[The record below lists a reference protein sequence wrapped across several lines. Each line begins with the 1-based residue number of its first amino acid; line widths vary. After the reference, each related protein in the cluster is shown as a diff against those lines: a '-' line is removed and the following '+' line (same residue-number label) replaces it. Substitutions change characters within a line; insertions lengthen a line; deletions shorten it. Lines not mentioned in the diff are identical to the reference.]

1 MAETA
6 KIAGRPYRGAS
17 ADARRDERKRRLI
30 EAGVK
35 VIGREGYAATTVR
48 AVCAEAGLTERYFYE
63 AIGDRERLLGAVYES
78 LVQQLQAQ
86 IAQTI
91 VEAGDQP
98 PAELARL
105 GLSAYFGA
113 MRDHPDAARIL
124 LFEILGVSPE
134 VTRLSQRA
142 VADFAMLIR
151 LTAQRLPQLAM
162 PENQQDLLRRMT
174 SDFLLGL
181 VGSVVFIAMNWFMEG
196 FRRDL
201 DDVVASALTIFNAVV
216 DARA

>member
-6 KIAGRPYRGAS
+6 KTAGRPYRGAS

-162 PENQQDLLRRMT
+162 PENQQDMVT
-174 SDFLLGL
+174 AGL

-201 DDVVASALTIFNAVV
+201 DDVVGSALTIFNAVV